1 MKLVIYSNK
10 PFENQEKWVK
20 KLFCAVPNK
29 DLIRPKIADLPFDSK
44 NLQKLIKISPVKDR
58 HRLKLTWIIQEMN
71 QFYKKKPEEY
81 LTHLLGH
88 EGPNS
93 LLSLLIDEGLASEL
107 VVGVES

>member
-1 MKLVIYSNK
+1 MFS
-10 PFENQEKWVK
+10 
-20 KLFCAVPNK
+20 AVPNK
-29 DLIRPKIADLPFDSK
+29 NLDRPKVDDMPYEAK
-44 NLQKLIKISPVKDR
+44 NLQKLIKICPVKDR
-58 HRLKLTWIIQEMN
+58 HRLKLTWIIDDMN
-71 QFYKKKPEEY
+71 KFYKKKPEEY